1 MPSVTSYCVWKYSE
15 EDLDAAEG
23 YDKDTED
30 EAQQLARD
38 IIAQGVPAYLVAI
51 EKICSRYADDG
62 HLLLSVHSYVEVTI
76 IHPDPN

>member
-38 IIAQGVPAYLVAI
+38 IIAQASLLTWWPSRRSAPGTPMTATY
-51 EKICSRYADDG
+51 CSA
-62 HLLLSVHSYVEVTI
+62 STATSKSQ
-76 IHPDPN
+76 